1 MPVTELAT
9 NFSKFAGTSTKE
21 LYSMAGIVFLA
32 DFFGWTNLQTI
43 EKFQFRID
51 VKYALNADP
60 GYDFSLRSLE
70 RYQQHFR
77 KHDLAAKVF
86 ASVVNTLAEHMEI
99 DVARQRLDSTQ
110 VFSNM
115 ATFGRTRLL
124 ATAIKR
130 FLTRL

>member
-1 MPVTELAT
+1 
-9 NFSKFAGTSTKE
+9 
-21 LYSMAGIVFLA
+21 MAGIVFLA
-32 DFFGWTNLQTI
+32 DFFGWTNLQAI

-70 RYQQHFR
+70 RYQQCFR
-77 KHDLAAKVF
+77 KHDLAAKIF
-86 ASVVNTLAEHMEI
+86 ADVLNTLAEHMEI
-99 DVARQRLDSTQ
+99 DVDRQRLDSTH

-130 FLTRL
+130 FLTQRQRRQ